1 MPTKPLTQCH
11 TPAGA
16 LLIQPSVA
24 RIRSWHLQR
33 SPTHRPSPPPKSS
46 RPLLPAR
53 LHKYARHRS
62 AAARAD
68 GWAEAVWRKQCG
80 RSHGQGRRDE
90 RWGPGGGGRR
100 RWGKHVVGTRR
111 RWRGRWCKAPHDSQ
125 ACGRRIRWRGERRV
139 TRRWIGRLARA
150 PIPHR
155 PCTMRTIM
163 LPVLRGAGRRC
174 WLEGRGGGR
183 GGGGLIVWATHLST
197 GSPEGS
203 PGSGWRGAELLSA

>member
-1 MPTKPLTQCH
+1 M
-11 TPAGA
+11 
-16 LLIQPSVA
+16 
-24 RIRSWHLQR
+24 QR

-150 PIPHR
+150 VHEDHHAA
-155 PCTMRTIM
+155 CAAWGGAE
-163 LPVLRGAGRRC
+163 VLARGQGRRT
-174 WLEGRGGGR
+174 GRR
-183 GGGGLIVWATHLST
+183 GFDCMGDAPIHRVARRL
-197 GSPEGS
+197 
-203 PGSGWRGAELLSA
+203 PGVGVERS